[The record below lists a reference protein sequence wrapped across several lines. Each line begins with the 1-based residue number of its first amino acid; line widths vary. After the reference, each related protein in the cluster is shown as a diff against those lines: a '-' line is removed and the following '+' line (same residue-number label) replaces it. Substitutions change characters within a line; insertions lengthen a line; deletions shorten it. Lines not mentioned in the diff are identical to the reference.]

1 MTEGFV
7 LNDLDLFHPPSPLS
21 VLFLAILVCY

>member
-7 LNDLDLFHPPSPLS
+7 LNDLDLFHPPPPS
-21 VLFLAILVCY
+21 VLLLEILVCY